1 MQHCYRSKGLVT
13 TSICSASS
21 LTYTNTETNYLTCI
35 SAGCW
40 SSLSLGRLR
49 EWREYERN
57 TEVSKGLGSLLL
69 YYWHSKFKKIIWRQ
83 TNTFSFVRHKHIKA
97 DFFINYKNGFPT
109 WAPKVSGRYSETLL
123 CWYTKMVL
131 GVLVT
136 ESARPGWVFFYL
148 CVSRQQQ
155 TTTIITSS
163 GKEASDVL
171 ISKQHLAQLSKQWV
185 RAKGA
190 SHVHRK
196 EGRGGYPH
204 LNKCEK
210 WDIISSD
217 TSSQTTSDT
226 NAQFLYACVYYHL
239 CLCR

>member
-40 SSLSLGRLR
+40 SSLSLGRLC

-69 YYWHSKFKKIIWRQ
+69 YYWHSKFKQIIWRQ

-226 NAQFLYACVYYHL
+226 DDQFLYACVYYHL

>member
-69 YYWHSKFKKIIWRQ
+69 YYWHSKFKQIIWRQ
-83 TNTFSFVRHKHIKA
+83 TNAFSFVRHNILKQTFLLTIKMVSLHGLQ
-97 DFFINYKNGFPT
+97 K
-109 WAPKVSGRYSETLL
+109 WAYPETLL

-136 ESARPGWVFFYL
+136 ESARPGWVFFFFISVYL
-148 CVSRQQQ
+148 
-155 TTTIITSS
+155 
-163 GKEASDVL
+163 GN
-171 ISKQHLAQLSKQWV
+171 SKPPRLLHHLAK
-185 RAKGA
+185 RP
-190 SHVHRK
+190 RM
-196 EGRGGYPH
+196 Y
-204 LNKCEK
+204 
-210 WDIISSD
+210 
-217 TSSQTTSDT
+217 
-226 NAQFLYACVYYHL
+226 
-239 CLCR
+239 